1 MVLFEFDGKQYY
13 INFNKL
19 FEMVGKVSSH
29 EKMNN
34 TSITQTYAA
43 GVDYSDDDKDSQ
55 DKIVVGNDGI
65 QLVTK
70 TVEEDKSSFNEVVSN
85 FKYDFL
91 KNLLNIL
98 ILPTVDEQGLT
109 KYITSLSELTFG
121 QTLSFNT
128 LLYSGI
134 IVEIENE

>member
-1 MVLFEFDGKQYY
+1 
-13 INFNKL
+13 
-19 FEMVGKVSSH
+19 
-29 EKMNN
+29 MNN

-43 GVDYSDDDKDSQ
+43 GVDYSDNDEDSQ
-55 DKIVVGNDGI
+55 DKIVVNNDGI

-70 TVEEDKSSFNEVVSN
+70 TVEEDKNSFNEVVSN

>member
-19 FEMVGKVSSH
+19 FEMVGKISSH

-43 GVDYSDDDKDSQ
+43 GVDYSDDKDKQ
-55 DKIVVGNDGI
+55 DNIVVNNDGI

-85 FKYDFL
+85 LKYDFL

>member
-19 FEMVGKVSSH
+19 FEMVGKISSH

-43 GVDYSDDDKDSQ
+43 GVDYSDNKDNQ
-55 DKIVVGNDGI
+55 DNIVVNNDGI

-70 TVEEDKSSFNEVVSN
+70 TVEEDKSNFNEVVSN

>member
-19 FEMVGKVSSH
+19 FEMVSKISSH

-43 GVDYSDDDKDSQ
+43 GVDYSDDEDKQ
-55 DKIVVGNDGI
+55 DKIVVDNDGI

-70 TVEEDKSSFNEVVSN
+70 TVEEDKNSFNEVVSN

>member
-43 GVDYSDDDKDSQ
+43 GVDYSDDEDKQ
-55 DKIVVGNDGI
+55 DKIVVDNDGI

-70 TVEEDKSSFNEVVSN
+70 TVEEDKNSFNEVVSN